1 MEVLYL
7 SEAEVERLLTMEMA
21 LEAVEAAFRHL
32 AERQAQ
38 NHPRQRLQTAGGA
51 LLHYMAAADDHLGYL
66 GMKLYTSSP
75 AGVRFL
81 VPLYRGDTG
90 ALVALLEADYLGRV
104 RTGAASGVA
113 TKYMARA
120 DASRVGIIGTGHQA
134 PTQLLAIAQVRR
146 LTAVHVYSRTPERRT
161 AFADRM
167 SAALSL
173 PVEAVD
179 TAEKAVRDADIVV
192 TITSAREPVAQG
204 AWLAPGT
211 HINAAGVNSAR
222 RRELDAT
229 AVARADRIVVDSL
242 EQSQQEAGDL
252 IAAFGD
258 QADRWPRRRR
268 GWQQVRTLAEVV
280 AGLVPGRETREE
292 ITLFKS
298 NGVAL
303 EDVATAVRVY
313 ERAQAEGVGR
323 RLQMWE

>member
-1 MEVLYL
+1 M
-7 SEAEVERLLTMEMA
+7 
-21 LEAVEAAFRHL
+21 
-32 AERQAQ
+32 
-38 NHPRQRLQTAGGA
+38 
-51 LLHYMAAADDHLGYL
+51 
-66 GMKLYTSSP
+66 
-75 AGVRFL
+75 
-81 VPLYRGDTG
+81 
-90 ALVALLEADYLGRV
+90 
-104 RTGAASGVA
+104 
-113 TKYMARA
+113 
-120 DASRVGIIGTGHQA
+120 
-134 PTQLLAIAQVRR
+134 
-146 LTAVHVYSRTPERRT
+146 
-161 AFADRM
+161 
-167 SAALSL
+167 
-173 PVEAVD
+173 
-179 TAEKAVRDADIVV
+179 RDADIVV

-222 RRELDAT
+222 QRELDAT

-252 IAAFGD
+252 IGAFGD
-258 QADRWPRRRR
+258 QPDR
-268 GWQQVRTLAEVV
+268 WQQVRTLAEVV